1 MNNILGI
8 GNHREKYFTLIE
20 LLVVIAIIA
29 ILASMLL
36 PALNQARGRAQSA
49 QCLSNLK
56 QHGTWIN
63 LYVNDFTGYIP
74 ACEFPNST
82 PGTGFPHLHPWE
94 KFFRAGYINRRVYY
108 ERSRN
113 KVTFCPAY
121 DSFKMVPPSNVGE
134 ISLPDSSDTSTP
146 LTLATYGLA
155 ARVLGYSS
163 VKTNNNQ
170 LPKINRYR
178 SPAAKPGFLDAFL
191 DENQVLGNTSSLS
204 FWGRSDWVGKAS
216 LYINNCHGDG
226 RANTVFL
233 DGHASNFSIYDTDE
247 KLLTMFPT
255 TIDNMFL

>member
-1 MNNILGI
+1 MNSRTQMKNNRRKL
-8 GNHREKYFTLIE
+8 FTLIE

-29 ILASMLL
+29 ILAAMLL

-49 QCLSNLK
+49 QCISNLK

-63 LYVNDFTGYIP
+63 LYVNDFDGYIP

-82 PGTGFPHLHPWE
+82 PGSGFPHLHPVE
-94 KFFRAGYINRRVYY
+94 KFFRAGYINRKTYY
-108 ERSRN
+108 ERKTG

-121 DSFKMVPPSNVGE
+121 SNFKMSPPANVGE
-134 ISLPDSSDTSTP
+134 ISLPDADDTSTP

-155 ARVLGYSS
+155 ARVLGYST
-163 VKTNNNQ
+163 VKTGNGQ

-178 SPAAKPGFLDAFL
+178 SPAVKPGFLDAFL
-191 DENQVLGNTSSLS
+191 DGNQVLGNTSSLS

-226 RANTVFL
+226 RANAVFL

-247 KLLTMFPT
+247 TLLKMFPT
-255 TIDNMFL
+255 NLDNMFL